1 MILKKPY
8 AFLIKHFKIIHL
20 LLCIPLVYLIIRTGM
35 ITSFLR
41 TYVSAN
47 YYTSEVN
54 IAGSYIN
61 LFMYFAIIVILVLA
75 FSIYFLM
82 KQKEKDTKYYIFL
95 IAYYLF
101 LLIIIT
107 IAHGI
112 LSSIETTSLSA
123 QTIRLYRD
131 LAYVC
136 YIPEFFFTIYTLL
149 RGIGFDIKKFDF
161 GTDVKELEITDVDS
175 EEFELTFGKDS
186 YKYKRKIRR
195 FIREFKYY
203 VLENKVTFTILS
215 SICVIILGVLV
226 YLNFGVY
233 HKSYREKQKISHN
246 GLIVTVEDSILT
258 NLDSGGKNID
268 GKYYLATSFKVVNNT
283 SKKLSLDYENFK
295 LEVSKRMLSPTLDRS
310 SYFPTLGS
318 AYTRDTV
325 IMPNSTNTFVIPYEI
340 DKSFL
345 NQKI

>member
-8 AFLIKHFKIIHL
+8 AFLIKHFKVIHL
-20 LLCIPLVYLIIRTGM
+20 LLCIPLIYLIIRTGM

-61 LFMYFAIIVILVLA
+61 LFMYLAIIVILVLA

-107 IAHGI
+107 VAHGI

-149 RGIGFDIKKFDF
+149 RGIGFDIKK
-161 GTDVKELEITDVDS
+161 
-175 EEFELTFGKDS
+175 
-186 YKYKRKIRR
+186 
-195 FIREFKYY
+195 
-203 VLENKVTFTILS
+203 
-215 SICVIILGVLV
+215 
-226 YLNFGVY
+226 
-233 HKSYREKQKISHN
+233 
-246 GLIVTVEDSILT
+246 
-258 NLDSGGKNID
+258 
-268 GKYYLATSFKVVNNT
+268 
-283 SKKLSLDYENFK
+283 
-295 LEVSKRMLSPTLDRS
+295 
-310 SYFPTLGS
+310 
-318 AYTRDTV
+318 
-325 IMPNSTNTFVIPYEI
+325 PY
-340 DKSFL
+340 
-345 NQKI
+345 